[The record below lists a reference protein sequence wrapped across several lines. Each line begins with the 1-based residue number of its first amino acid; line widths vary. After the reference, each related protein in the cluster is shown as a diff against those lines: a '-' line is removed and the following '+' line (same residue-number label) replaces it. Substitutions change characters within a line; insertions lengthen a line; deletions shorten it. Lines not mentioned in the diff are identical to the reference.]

1 MLLTFV
7 PCPAPRSYFS
17 YTPSLCR
24 MTTSEPILL
33 QGPFVGE
40 KTSSVR
46 GEVTCLARAS
56 EMQAQVSLSAERT
69 PVGSSWE
76 NEEVRLCW
84 RQSWRCPRPIHRLG
98 ADPYGLVPR
107 ATCPLCC
114 GRTGFAGIRKC
125 SPTSWRCLLLAAKSL
140 ASHLTSLGLS
150 FTVFKMG
157 TNLPAHREAK
167 GKLR

>member
-1 MLLTFV
+1 MPHDT
-7 PCPAPRSYFS
+7 CQ
-17 YTPSLCR
+17 

-33 QGPFVGE
+33 LGPFVDK

-46 GEVTCLARAS
+46 GKVTCGARAS
-56 EMQAQVSLSAERT
+56 GTQAQVSLSAEPI

-98 ADPYGLVPR
+98 PDPCGLVPG
-107 ATCPLCC
+107 PLVHCAVE
-114 GRTGFAGIRKC
+114 GQASEEPG
-125 SPTSWRCLLLAAKSL
+125 SVHSTSWICLLLAAKPL
-140 ASHLTSLGLS
+140 ASYLASLGLS
-150 FTVFKMG
+150 CTVFKMD
-157 TNLPAHREAK
+157 TNILAHREAK

>member
-17 YTPSLCR
+17 YTPSLCH

-33 QGPFVGE
+33 LGPFVDE

-46 GEVTCLARAS
+46 GEVTCLAWTS
-56 EMQAQVSLSAERT
+56 GMQAQVSLSAEPT
-69 PVGSSWE
+69 PVGSSW

-98 ADPYGLVPR
+98 PDPYGLIPW
-107 ATCPLCC
+107 PLVHCAVE
-114 GRTGFAGIRKC
+114 GQALQEPG
-125 SPTSWRCLLLAAKSL
+125 SVHSTSWLCLLLAAKSP

-150 FTVFKMG
+150 FTVFKMD
-157 TNLPAHREAK
+157 TNLPAHTEAK

>member
-1 MLLTFV
+1 MRLASIAVIPSEDAGAVLLTFV

-17 YTPSLCR
+17 YTPGLCR

-33 QGPFVGE
+33 RGPFVGE

-56 EMQAQVSLSAERT
+56 GMQAQVSLSAERT

-98 ADPYGLVPR
+98 PDPYGLVPG
-107 ATCPLCC
+107 PLVHCAVE
-114 GRTGFAGIRKC
+114 GRLCRNQEVFTPPLG
-125 SPTSWRCLLLAAKSL
+125 S
-140 ASHLTSLGLS
+140 ASYW
-150 FTVFKMG
+150 
-157 TNLPAHREAK
+157 LPNPRPVT
-167 GKLR
+167 